1 MKLLAAAICLLAL
14 SAGCAS
20 DPTSQI
26 GAASNVA
33 IDTSVRTLPG
43 VTDVAVTDSG
53 GPSSTVAVAVTT
65 AFDPASAED
74 VASATSLLTD
84 AANMVY
90 AARHDTFQ
98 TVSVTVSGVS
108 ATGTA
113 AHPDAV
119 LAQRAFTSAALAAGG
134 P

>member
-1 MKLLAAAICLLAL
+1 MVKLLAAAICLLAL

-33 IDTSVRTLPG
+33 IDTSLRSLPG
-43 VTDVAVTDSG
+43 VTDVAVTDSAG
-53 GPSSTVAVAVTT
+53 TVAVAVTT

-90 AARHDTFQ
+90 AVRHDTFQ
-98 TVSVTVSGVS
+98 TVSVTVYGVS

-134 P
+134 S